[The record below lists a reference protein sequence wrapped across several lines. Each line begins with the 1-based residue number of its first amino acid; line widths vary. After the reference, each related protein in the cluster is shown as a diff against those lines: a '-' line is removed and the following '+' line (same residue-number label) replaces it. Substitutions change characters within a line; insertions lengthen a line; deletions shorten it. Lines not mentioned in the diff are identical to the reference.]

1 MSYDIY
7 CCICGNSFIGWK
19 FGPKVQDD
27 GFDICEDERKN
38 IIKKTEWIKNP
49 IVLLTNNQVYK
60 NYFDRPGLYLSF
72 TDGSYLNGYRDD
84 GVFLHNDCY
93 KFIKINY
100 DIKLSYK
107 LLPIIHK
114 DKLPEIP
121 PINIDYGEIKKYWD
135 QYFDYE
141 KIVFD
146 DNTYMLDSPLNSSN
160 KKNINRIKKIIN
172 QLKLKEYIRP
182 SPPVSATFYKNDNIK
197 IGNNKKFWFI
207 KNSKWYE
214 LKEDVIKKKIIFIN
228 DHKLYK
234 SNDIL
239 RLNDLPQI
247 GEYYNIPLFVNQC
260 KKIKKKYTM
269 IEFIGTVNTIANLE
283 ATYKKYIST

>member
-1 MSYDIY
+1 MTWDTY
-7 CCICGNSFIGWK
+7 CCICGNSFLGCP
-19 FGPKVQDD
+19 FGSEILDD
-27 GFDICEDERKN
+27 GFDISKDERKN
-38 IIKKTEWIKNP
+38 IIKKTKWIKNP
-49 IVLLTNNQVYK
+49 IILLTNNLVYK
-60 NYFDRPGLYLSF
+60 NYFDEPEAYLSF

-93 KFIKINY
+93 KFVEINY

-107 LLPIIHK
+107 LLPIIYK
-114 DKLPEIP
+114 DKDQGIP
-121 PINIDYGEIKKYWD
+121 PLNIDYGEIKKYWD
-135 QYFDYE
+135 QDFDYE
-141 KIVFD
+141 KIAVD

-160 KKNINRIKKIIN
+160 NKNISRIKKIIS
-172 QLKLKEYIRP
+172 QLKLKKDLRP
-182 SPPVSATFYKNDNIK
+182 SPPVSATFYKNGNIK

-214 LKEDVIKKKIIFIN
+214 LKEDIIKKKIIFV
-228 DHKLYK
+228 DDSKLYK
-234 SNDIL
+234 
-239 RLNDLPQI
+239 LNDLPQI

-269 IEFIGTVNTIANLE
+269 IEFIGTVNAIANLE